1 MSDQP
6 DRSYDLVLFGA
17 TGFTGRLTAHYLA
30 RHAPAGCRW
39 ALAGRNQAKLAAVRD
54 ELSAVDPALT
64 ELPLLAAD
72 AGDPASL
79 ATVAASSRVVISTV
93 GPYLQHG
100 EPLVAACAEAGT
112 DYLDLTGEPEF
123 VDLMYARHHQR
134 AVAAGARLIHCCGF
148 DSIPHDLGAFF
159 TVGLLPDD
167 VPIAVEGVVRAGGRP
182 SAGTVH
188 SAVTALSRARS
199 SAAAARA
206 RRGLEQRPAD
216 RHARAV
222 RTPPRRANGLWLLPL
237 PTIDAQVVA
246 RSARALQRYGPDFR
260 YSHYAGVRSLPVAVG
275 GVLGVAALAGLSQLP
290 PTRRLLLSRFQP
302 GTGPTAEQRA
312 AGWFRVRFTGTAG
325 TRRVVTEVTGGEP
338 GYDETAKMLAE
349 AALCVAFDDL
359 PPAAGQL
366 TPAVAMGQPL
376 VDRLTRAGI
385 AFRVL
390 EESGDQDRPGAAD

>member
-1 MSDQP
+1 MAE
-6 DRSYDLVLFGA
+6 RGYDIVLFGA

-39 ALAGRNQAKLAAVRD
+39 ALAGRNAARLAAVRD
-54 ELSAVDPALT
+54 ELAGVDPALA

-72 AGDPASL
+72 AGDPATL
-79 ATVAASSRVVISTV
+79 AAVAADSRVVISTV
-93 GPYLQHG
+93 GPYLRYG
-100 EPLVAACAEAGT
+100 EPLVAACAAAGT

-123 VDLMYARHHQR
+123 VDRMYAAHHRR
-134 AVAAGARLIHCCGF
+134 ALDSGARLIHCCGF
-148 DSIPHDLGAFF
+148 DSIPHDLGVFF

-167 VPIAVEGVVRAGGRP
+167 VPITVEGVLRAGGRP

-188 SAVTALSRARS
+188 SAVTALSRLQN

-206 RRGLEQRPAD
+206 RRELEPRPAD
-216 RHARAV
+216 RRSRAV
-222 RTPPRRANGLWLLPL
+222 RTPPRRENGLWLLPL

-246 RSARALQRYGPDFR
+246 RSGRALPRYGPDFR
-260 YSHYAGVRSLPVAVG
+260 YSHYAGVRRLPVAVG
-275 GVLGVAALAGLSQLP
+275 GVLGVAALAGMAQLP
-290 PTRRLLLSRFQP
+290 PTRRLLLSRFRP

-312 AGWFRVRFTGTAG
+312 AGWFRVRFTATAG
-325 TRRVVTEVTGGEP
+325 ARRVVTEVAGGEP

-366 TPAVAMGQPL
+366 TPAVATGQPL
-376 VDRLTRAGI
+376 IDRLVRAGI

-390 EESGDQDRPGAAD
+390 EQSG